1 MIRSPMENNVS
12 EETSATQELLQ
23 NSNNET
29 TKKNYKTSRNEKI
42 KPVVDINDHING
54 IIQSKN
60 TSYSSIASTESSVLQ
75 QLDAN
80 TTSDIQIKKK

>member
-1 MIRSPMENNVS
+1 MANNVS

-29 TKKNYKTSRNEKI
+29 TKKNYKTSRNENI

-54 IIQSKN
+54 IMQSKN

-75 QLDAN
+75 QLDTN
-80 TTSDIQIKKK
+80 TTSDIQI